1 MRREQEKMENTSKTA
16 VAIVFGAIVCVAA
29 PAAGQL
35 PPGTEHGNPTPGVE
49 QPAPPVVADRITVT
63 GCVSR
68 VGAAASDPN
77 SYSEARFTITNAKKE
92 DKGPVGAGRSA
103 SATAPAA
110 TQYRLAAIDT
120 LLAPFVGK
128 RVELSGEIINPTTG
142 TGPTLRVEF
151 VQKLAATCQ

>member
-1 MRREQEKMENTSKTA
+1 MREQENMEKTSKAPLA
-16 VAIVFGAIVCVAA
+16 VVIGVILYVAA

-49 QPAPPVVADRITVT
+49 QPAAPVVADRITVT

-68 VGAAASDPN
+68 VGAAPSDPN
-77 SYSEARFTITNAKKE
+77 SYSEARFTITNVQKE

-103 SATAPAA
+103 AATAPIAA
-110 TQYRLAAIDT
+110 QYRLAAIDT
-120 LLAPFVGK
+120 LLAAFVGK
-128 RVELSGEIINPTTG
+128 RVELSGEIINPTRG

-151 VQKLAATCQ
+151 VQKVAATCQ

>member
-1 MRREQEKMENTSKTA
+1 MRNTSTTVLA
-16 VAIVFGAIVCVAA
+16 VILVVVVDGAAA
-29 PAAGQL
+29 VAGQL
-35 PPGTEHGNPTPGVE
+35 PPGALTGNPTPGVE
-49 QPAPPVVADRITVT
+49 QPAPPVIADRIAVT
-63 GCVSR
+63 GCVAR
-68 VGAAASDPN
+68 LGPTPADPN
-77 SYSEARFTITNAKKE
+77 SYSEGRFELTNVKKG

-103 SATAPAA
+103 AATAPIA

-120 LLAPFVGK
+120 FLAPFVGK

>member
-1 MRREQEKMENTSKTA
+1 MGNRSKAIVVVVFAVVAHGA
-16 VAIVFGAIVCVAA
+16 VAG
-29 PAAGQL
+29 AGQL
-35 PPGTEHGNPTPGVE
+35 PPGTERGNPTPGVE

-63 GCVSR
+63 GCVAR
-68 VGAAASDPN
+68 VGAAPSDPN
-77 SYSEARFTITNAKKE
+77 SYSEERFTIANVKKQ
-92 DKGPVGAGRSA
+92 DKGPAGAGRSA
-103 SATAPAA
+103 AATAPLA

-120 LLAPFVGK
+120 LLAPFVGR